1 MKFEAEIILME
12 ECGELVQALSK
23 VIRTDARKDTL
34 MDMSAE
40 IADVQLLIELVRD
53 KYGIEL
59 EEVQRRMRDK
69 AHKLQRWSNLYA
81 THVIRRY
88 LIQVFKQ

>member
-53 KYGIEL
+53 KYGIEV

-69 AHKLQRWSNLYA
+69 AHKLQRWSNLYEG
-81 THVIRRY
+81 
-88 LIQVFKQ
+88 KN

>member
-69 AHKLQRWSNLYA
+69 AHKLQRWSNLYG
-81 THVIRRY
+81 T
-88 LIQVFKQ
+88 QD

>member
-53 KYGIEL
+53 KYGIEA

-69 AHKLQRWSNLYA
+69 AHKLQRWSNLYDEA
-81 THVIRRY
+81 
-88 LIQVFKQ
+88 

>member
-53 KYGIEL
+53 KYGIEA

-69 AHKLQRWSNLYA
+69 AHKLQRWSNLYG
-81 THVIRRY
+81 T
-88 LIQVFKQ
+88 QD

>member
-53 KYGIEL
+53 KYGIEV

-69 AHKLQRWSNLYA
+69 AHKLQRWSNLYG
-81 THVIRRY
+81 T
-88 LIQVFKQ
+88 QD

>member
-40 IADVQLLIELVRD
+40 IADVQLLIELVRE
-53 KYGIEL
+53 KYDISL

-69 AHKLQRWSNLYA
+69 AHKLQRWSNLYG
-81 THVIRRY
+81 T
-88 LIQVFKQ
+88 QD

>member
-59 EEVQRRMRDK
+59 
-69 AHKLQRWSNLYA
+69 
-81 THVIRRY
+81 
-88 LIQVFKQ
+88 

>member
-59 EEVQRRMRDK
+59 DEVQRRMRDK
-69 AHKLQRWSNLYA
+69 AHKLQRWSNLYG
-81 THVIRRY
+81 T
-88 LIQVFKQ
+88 QD

>member
-40 IADVQLLIELVRD
+40 IADVQLLIDLVRD

-69 AHKLQRWSNLYA
+69 AHKLQRWSNLYG
-81 THVIRRY
+81 T
-88 LIQVFKQ
+88 QD